1 MGRWE
6 GFTVR
11 WYLELLNDE
20 DVIRAAIN
28 SFVVALLSALISTCL
43 GALAAYYSARMGSS
57 SLDPVFYVPIVIP
70 EIAEA
75 VSLLLLFYW
84 AGVELGFLTVLIGH
98 TAYNVAYAY
107 VALKPQFELTPR
119 RLEEAA
125 MVLGAKPIH
134 VLLKL
139 LVPLATPGLLASL
152 LITFTMSFDDFV
164 KTAFTTGPGFKTLPL
179 VIWARAARARATPSL
194 NALATIMTLLSL
206 LSAYLYVKHALSVK
220 R

>member
-1 MGRWE
+1 
-6 GFTVR
+6 
-11 WYLELLNDE
+11 
-20 DVIRAAIN
+20 
-28 SFVVALLSALISTCL
+28 
-43 GALAAYYSARMGSS
+43 
-57 SLDPVFYVPIVIP
+57 
-70 EIAEA
+70 
-75 VSLLLLFYW
+75 
-84 AGVELGFLTVLIGH
+84 
-98 TAYNVAYAY
+98 
-107 VALKPQFELTPR
+107 
-119 RLEEAA
+119 